1 MFFSF
6 FIWFAV
12 HTQPFFFIKFSF
24 LMWLQIRAFRNPKI
38 VSISPFFHLINFVNI
53 RTVIFWNKAGNLIM
67 TDLMKSGYLFS
78 VGHCQNLNFDMPE
91 IIPVFT
97 VYGRP
102 LSPAPNIR
110 SSLYAARHQQRHPLA
125 MLWIRAS
132 TFSPSTSWLY
142 PPLQDGKTTSP
153 IAVGSW
159 SDPVADLLVILCVE
173 RTLRAVRWFRRW
185 PLCVQRPLQDPRY
198 RLGRNLREK
207 PPSKYF
213 FLHMQICYNLH
224 PVRYVV

>member
-102 LSPAPNIR
+102 LSLEVRFMRPGINSVIPWPCSESGPAHSP
-110 SSLYAARHQQRHPLA
+110 
-125 MLWIRAS
+125 RALRDCIP
-132 TFSPSTSWLY
+132 PSRMAKQP
-142 PPLQDGKTTSP
+142 PPLRS
-153 IAVGSW
+153 A
-159 SDPVADLLVILCVE
+159 AD
-173 RTLRAVRWFRRW
+173 RTRW
-185 PLCVQRPLQDPRY
+185 PI
-198 RLGRNLREK
+198 
-207 PPSKYF
+207 SS
-213 FLHMQICYNLH
+213 
-224 PVRYVV
+224 